1 MPPIFKTFCTN
12 FRTFS
17 SEIIQ
22 LHVTDYP
29 DLQHRLQN
37 IHLQESSLFNVL
49 NTRTSSVSTA
59 PPVLGCL
66 NGIQFLSSHCK
77 MAQQAQPV
85 EDVAV
90 TDSSRVQTEHKYHFT
105 IPLSGPWRCRPFQQ
119 LFVSLWKWRLW
130 TFVKSIQ
137 NIGKRCLMQC
147 DWDHLFNLAIKNVKI
162 KIRSMLL
169 GGWMLPQ
176 AQN

>member
-1 MPPIFKTFCTN
+1 MPPIFRTFCTN

-17 SEIIQ
+17 SEILH

-37 IHLQESSLFNVL
+37 IHLQESSLVNVL
-49 NTRTSSVSTA
+49 NTRTSSVSA
-59 PPVLGCL
+59 ALPVLGCL

-105 IPLSGPWRCRPFQQ
+105 IPLSGDLGVVDHFNSYSSVYGSDV
-119 LFVSLWKWRLW
+119 FGRLSRAFK
-130 TFVKSIQ
+130 TSAR
-137 NIGKRCLMQC
+137 G
-147 DWDHLFNLAIKNVKI
+147 A
-162 KIRSMLL
+162 
-169 GGWMLPQ
+169 
-176 AQN
+176 